1 MKSLILIF
9 SCLICIS
16 GSAQFAIVA
25 DVDSFTNVRSGPG
38 KHYPVQDS
46 LKNGDVVFLFE
57 SEGNWWP
64 IDYGFENKTFK
75 GAYIYASRT
84 KPIDKFTP
92 IPARVSNDSVLIY
105 QWDSCKLLITE
116 RSFKPKKHK
125 FKYQV
130 LEGGDSILQFIDGKP
145 YWGSDGY
152 LPSEEYGKC
161 QLKIGKKTVNLPT
174 STLYNP
180 NFHLTNLYIDR
191 ITDTLYLVAYNSD
204 GAGGYAALWVI
215 QKGVLKQQFVTYSF

>member
-1 MKSLILIF
+1 MKSVILIF
-9 SCLICIS
+9 SFLICFS

-25 DVDSFTNVRSGPG
+25 DTDSFTNVRNGPG

-64 IDYGFENKTFK
+64 IDYGFENKIFK
-75 GAYIYASRT
+75 TGYIYTSKT
-84 KPIDKFTP
+84 KSIELFTP

-130 LEGGDSILQFIDGKP
+130 LEGGDSILQFIDGKH
-145 YWGSDGY
+145 YWGSDGDM
-152 LPSEEYGKC
+152 PRKEYAKC
-161 QLKIGKKTVNLPT
+161 QLKIGKKIVNLPT

-191 ITDTLYLVAYNSD
+191 ATETLYLTAFNSD
-204 GAGGYAALWVI
+204 GAGGYAVLWVI
-215 QKGVLKQQFVTYSF
+215 QKGVLKQQIVTYGF